1 MANARTADMVAQG
14 VLDDPNDLGGPN
26 DPNDPND
33 LGDPNALDDMD
44 DEAAFVSGD
53 ESESESD
60 GELDPED
67 DPGPAPAP
75 AEVMTAA
82 SMFVCTDVARVAP
95 PAPGAFEALARGC
108 RPGGLV
114 RAVNSNFGHVA
125 APGWEPWL
133 KSPRARPAA
142 GDAPGVPPPRRGQG
156 DSTCFNS
163 AIEPV
168 VCLAPGVHPAGL
180 PRDVKVYK
188 IKFFPSTGEIQ
199 IPGVVAADRS
209 DGVEVVAALVAW
221 LNSPE
226 GSPLGTG
233 PRPVAVASH
242 RPKML
247 NYKWAVDWA
256 PLGARADRALVDI
269 RELAAALDP
278 AAAPP
283 RGRREANPAPLPPPP
298 FPVSEVAP
306 PVNDVKVSFKLAT
319 GDGRR
324 ARVNFFQS
332 GRVNLLGAADERTAS
347 EARRWLAELLSTRWG
362 DLARLRPLTDAER
375 ARARASAN

>member
-1 MANARTADMVAQG
+1 MSDAIDAV
-14 VLDDPNDLGGPN
+14 
-26 DPNDPND
+26 
-33 LGDPNALDDMD
+33 
-44 DEAAFVSGD
+44 EAVEDVDAVENVDAVDSGASD
-53 ESESESD
+53 SDIDSD
-60 GELDPED
+60 GEVDPAD
-67 DPGPAPAP
+67 DPGPAPA
-75 AEVMTAA
+75 AAAVMTAA
-82 SMFVCTDVARVAP
+82 VMFVCTDVARVEP

-114 RAVNSNFGHVA
+114 RVVNSNFGHVTAAGWDAWLKVARPRPLPGA
-125 APGWEPWL
+125 APGMAP
-133 KSPRARPAA
+133 PA
-142 GDAPGVPPPRRGQG
+142 RRGQG

-168 VCLAPGVHPAGL
+168 VCLAPGDRPAGT
-180 PRDVKVYK
+180 PRVVKVYK

-209 DGVEVVAALVAW
+209 DGVAVVAALVAW

-226 GSPLGTG
+226 GSPPGTG
-233 PRPVAVASH
+233 PRPVAVAAH

-247 NYKWAVDWA
+247 NYKWAVDWV
-256 PLGARADRALVDI
+256 PLGARAARALVDI

-278 AAAPP
+278 AAARQRQRQRPRPAGAPP
-283 RGRREANPAPLPPPP
+283 PLPLPLPP

-332 GRVNLLGAADERTAS
+332 GRVNLLGAADERTAT
-347 EARRWLAELLSTRWG
+347 EARRWLGELLAARWS
-362 DLARLRPLTDAER
+362 DLVRLRPLTDAER
-375 ARARASAN
+375 ARARAAAE